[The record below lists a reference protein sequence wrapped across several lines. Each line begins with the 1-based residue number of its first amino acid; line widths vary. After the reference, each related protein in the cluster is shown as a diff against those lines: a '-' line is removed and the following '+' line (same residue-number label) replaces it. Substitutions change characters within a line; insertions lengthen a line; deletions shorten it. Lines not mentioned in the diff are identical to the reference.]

1 MANRDQIQK
10 RLLCR
15 LSHATRVASSMI
27 ASANEGQSKYHD
39 DARLHAGECDDEL
52 LLAEAATD
60 VRVDA
65 AALLQAAQDVW
76 ADAVLWEQ
84 AAWETYWNCESP

>member
-1 MANRDQIQK
+1 MASRDQMRQ

-15 LSHATRVASSMI
+15 LKQANRVLEMAIIGVRDGESRY
-27 ASANEGQSKYHD
+27 QD
-39 DARLHAGECDDEL
+39 DAAIHAGDCDDEL

-76 ADAVLWEQ
+76 SDAVLWEQ

>member
-1 MANRDQIQK
+1 MIVGTRDGE
-10 RLLCR
+10 
-15 LSHATRVASSMI
+15 A
-27 ASANEGQSKYHD
+27 KYHD
-39 DARLHAGECDDEL
+39 DAAIQAGDCDDEL

>member
-1 MANRDQIQK
+1 MPSRDQVQK

-15 LSHATRVASSMI
+15 LMQ
-27 ASANEGQSKYHD
+27 ANRQLEIVLGSVRDGEAKHHD
-39 DARLHAGECDDEL
+39 DAALRSGDCDYEL

-76 ADAVLWEQ
+76 SDAVLWEQ

>member
-1 MANRDQIQK
+1 MASRDQVRQ

-15 LSHATRVASSMI
+15 LEHANRTALSII
-27 ASANEGQSKYHD
+27 ASANQGQSKFHD
-39 DARLHAGECDDEL
+39 DTAIQAGDCDDEL

-76 ADAVLWEQ
+76 NDAVLWEQ

>member
-1 MANRDQIQK
+1 MASRDQVRK

-15 LSHATRVASSMI
+15 LAQANRVLEMMIVGTRDGEA
-27 ASANEGQSKYHD
+27 KYHD
-39 DARLHAGECDDEL
+39 DASLRAGDCDDEL

-76 ADAVLWEQ
+76 SDAVLWEQ

>member
-1 MANRDQIQK
+1 MASRDQVRQ

-15 LSHATRVASSMI
+15 LRQANRVLELMIVGTRDGEA
-27 ASANEGQSKYHD
+27 KYHD
-39 DARLHAGECDDEL
+39 DAAIQAGDCDDEL

-65 AALLQAAQDVW
+65 AALLQAARDVW
-76 ADAVLWEQ
+76 DAL
-84 AAWETYWNCESP
+84 S

>member
-1 MANRDQIQK
+1 MASREQVRQ

-15 LSHATRVASSMI
+15 LKQANRVLEMAI
-27 ASANEGQSKYHD
+27 IGVRDGEAKYHD
-39 DARLHAGECDDEL
+39 DAAIQAGDCDDEL
-52 LLAEAATD
+52 LLAEAATE

>member
-1 MANRDQIQK
+1 MASRDQVRQ

-15 LSHATRVASSMI
+15 LAQANRVLEMMIVGTRDGEA
-27 ASANEGQSKYHD
+27 KHHD
-39 DARLHAGECDDEL
+39 DASLRAGDCDDEL

-65 AALLQAAQDVW
+65 SALLQAAQDVW
-76 ADAVLWEQ
+76 NDAVLWEQ

>member
-1 MANRDQIQK
+1 MASRDQVRQ

-15 LSHATRVASSMI
+15 LQQANRVLELMIVGTRDGEA
-27 ASANEGQSKYHD
+27 KYHD

-65 AALLQAAQDVW
+65 AELLQAAQDVW

>member
-1 MANRDQIQK
+1 MASRDQLQK

-15 LSHATRVASSMI
+15 LAHANRIALSII
-27 ASANEGQSKYHD
+27 ASANQGQSKFHD
-39 DARLHAGECDDEL
+39 DATIQAGDCDDEL

-76 ADAVLWEQ
+76 SDAVLWEQ

>member
-1 MANRDQIQK
+1 MASRDQVRQ

-15 LSHATRVASSMI
+15 LKQANRVLQTAIIGTRDGEAKDHDASLRT
-27 ASANEGQSKYHD
+27 GD
-39 DARLHAGECDDEL
+39 CDDEL

-76 ADAVLWEQ
+76 NDAVLWEQ

>member
-1 MANRDQIQK
+1 MLLVDGMVNRAKPSQLNGD
-10 RLLCR
+10 
-15 LSHATRVASSMI
+15 ATIGS
-27 ASANEGQSKYHD
+27 NCEN
-39 DARLHAGECDDEL
+39 EL

-76 ADAVLWEQ
+76 SDAVLWEQ